1 MKKAQSLIIQFVLF
15 FTMGFTLFVV
25 IGLSF
30 KAQADMFREEVVNQT
45 LGLTGS
51 YVSSA
56 AVSAIDTCKQ
66 CDFIEISLRVEN
78 MTAGYFFQIEL
89 DNQNQMNVSAV
100 PGGKSLQYN
109 LYNFDQSYNLTGRVA
124 SAKPITLTFNR
135 TKNELR
141 VR

>member
-1 MKKAQSLIIQFVLF
+1 MKKAQSLVIQFVLF
-15 FTMGFTLFVV
+15 FVIGFTMFVV
-25 IGLSF
+25 VGMSF
-30 KAQADMFREEVVNQT
+30 KAQSDMFREDVVNYT

-56 AVSAIDTCKQ
+56 AISAVDTCKQ
-66 CDFIEISLRVEN
+66 CDFIEMSLKLEN

-89 DNQNQMNVSAV
+89 DNQTQMNVSAV
-100 PGGKSLQYN
+100 PGGKSLR
-109 LYNFDQSYNLTGRVA
+109 YNFYNFNESYNLTGRAA

-141 VR
+141 VE